1 MNWLIIYAAG
11 NTYAV
16 NQVIFERH
24 KTLSNFFTE
33 YRRERER
40 ERRDRKER
48 ELDSCNLHF
57 IYIIIGLISFAL
69 KVW

>member
-33 YRRERER
+33 YKIERERER
-40 ERRDRKER
+40 ERER
-48 ELDSCNLHF
+48 ELA
-57 IYIIIGLISFAL
+57 I
-69 KVW
+69 